1 MKLKINEEPFQMGKK
16 TTLKNLN
23 LEKRVKISWGIQN
36 FGNSLCKFNKCSA
49 YLPIIVG
56 T

>member
-1 MKLKINEEPFQMGKK
+1 MKLKINEEPFSNGKK
-16 TTLKNLN
+16 ITLKNPN
-23 LEKRVKISWGIQN
+23 LEKRVKISQGIQN
-36 FGNSLCKFNKCSA
+36 FGNTLCKFNKCSA